1 MQVQLSEIPK
11 VMVKMV
17 EQAGQQ
23 VADEKVGEVEVVE
36 VLRRE
41 GSMLEWE
48 ALLLAELTTV

>member
-48 ALLLAELTTV
+48 ALLLAEPTTM